1 MLNVERGRSGKLDMN
16 DVDYLKIENRAG
28 CLWITL
34 ARPDKAN
41 ALTVGMMNGLTAAL
55 SSASDDSSVRA
66 MVIAGS
72 GEKVYCAGVD
82 VREQPADGD
91 MAAHR
96 ERRSLALFELLNAIM
111 DSAKPVVAV
120 VNGVASGG
128 GAMLALVCD
137 ARVAV
142 DIAEISLPEINL
154 GMPTF
159 AGSSIAMHLGGIA
172 LAADLVQTGRR
183 MPAAEALMRGL
194 LTSVVPRGE
203 LEAEGTR
210 VAGLLAQ
217 KEARAF
223 AANKRWLN
231 RGMKAALLE
240 ARTESERHRG
250 AHARS

>member
-1 MLNVERGRSGKLDMN
+1 MN
-16 DVDYLKIENRAG
+16 GMDYLKIENRGG
-28 CLWITL
+28 CLWIAL

-41 ALTVGMMNGLTAAL
+41 ALTVDMMKGMTAAL
-55 SSASDDSSVRA
+55 SSATADQSVRA
-66 MVIAGS
+66 IAIAGS

-91 MAAHR
+91 MSAHR
-96 ERRSLALFELLNAIM
+96 ERRSLALFELLNAVM
-111 DSAKPVVAV
+111 GSAKPVVAV
-120 VNGVASGG
+120 LNGVASGG

-142 DIAEISLPEINL
+142 DTAEISLPEINL
-154 GMPTF
+154 GLPTF
-159 AGSSIAMHLGGIA
+159 AGASIAMHFGGIA

-183 MPAAEALMRGL
+183 MPAAEALARGL

-217 KEARAF
+217 KDSNAF
-223 AANKRWLN
+223 VANKRWLN
-231 RGMKAALLE
+231 RDMKAALAE
-240 ARTESERHRG
+240 ARGESERHRA
-250 AHARS
+250 AHAKS